1 MLTKNQFKRILS
13 LRQKKQR
20 LKQALFIVEGPK
32 VVQEFLDSNY
42 ELMEI
47 FSISE
52 KYAIYKTQHTPIDL
66 DTLQKIST
74 LATPNEVLAIFKI
87 PTPKEVDISSLI
99 LALDGLNNPGN
110 LGTIIRLCDWFGIK
124 DLVCSKTSVDC
135 YNPKVVQAAMGSH
148 VRVNIHYVKLELFLG
163 GKSGKIGTFM
173 DAKASIYDTKFPNK
187 GVVVLGNESKGIS
200 KEVASKLKTEIK
212 IPRFGS
218 IKKTESLNVATAAAI
233 ILSEYKR
240 RSIER

>member
-42 ELMEI
+42 ELVEI

-52 KYAIYKTQHTPIDL
+52 KYAIYNKQHTPIDL
-66 DTLQKIST
+66 NTLQKIST
-74 LATPNEVLAIFKI
+74 LVTPNEVLAIFKI
-87 PTPKEVDISSLI
+87 PPPKGVDLSSLI

-148 VRVNIHYVKLELFLG
+148 VRVNIHYVKLELFLE
-163 GKSGKIGTFM
+163 GKSGNIGTFM
-173 DAKASIYDTKFPNK
+173 DAKASIYDAEFPNK
-187 GVVVLGNESKGIS
+187 GIVVLGNESKGIS

>member
-13 LRQKKQR
+13 LRQKKKR

-52 KYAIYKTQHTPIDL
+52 KYAIYKNQYTPIDL
-66 DTLQKIST
+66 NTLQKIST
-74 LATPNEVLAIFKI
+74 LVTPNEVLAIFKI
-87 PTPKEVDISSLI
+87 PPPKGVDLSSLI

-148 VRVNIHYVKLELFLG
+148 VRVNIHYVKLELFLE
-163 GKSGKIGTFM
+163 GKSDSIGTFM
-173 DAKASIYDTKFPNK
+173 DAKASIYDAEFPNK

-200 KEVASKLKTEIK
+200 KEVASKLKTEIA

-240 RSIER
+240 RSIGR

>member
-1 MLTKNQFKRILS
+1 M
-13 LRQKKQR
+13 
-20 LKQALFIVEGPK
+20 
-32 VVQEFLDSNY
+32 
-42 ELMEI
+42 
-47 FSISE
+47 
-52 KYAIYKTQHTPIDL
+52 
-66 DTLQKIST
+66 
-74 LATPNEVLAIFKI
+74 
-87 PTPKEVDISSLI
+87 
-99 LALDGLNNPGN
+99 
-110 LGTIIRLCDWFGIK
+110 CDWFGIK

-148 VRVNIHYVKLELFLG
+148 VRVNIHYVKLELFLE
-163 GKSGKIGTFM
+163 GKSDTIGTFM
-173 DAKASIYDTKFPNK
+173 DAKASIYDAEFTNK

-200 KEVASKLKTEIK
+200 KEVASKLKTEIA

>member
-52 KYAIYKTQHTPIDL
+52 KYAIYKKQYTPIDL
-66 DTLQKIST
+66 NTLQKIST
-74 LATPNEVLAIFKI
+74 LVTPNEVLAIFKI
-87 PTPKEVDISSLI
+87 PTPKEVDLSSLI

-148 VRVNIHYVKLELFLG
+148 VRVNINYVKLELFLE
-163 GKSGKIGTFM
+163 GKSDSIGTFM
-173 DAKASIYDTKFPNK
+173 DAKASIYDAQFPNK

-200 KEVASKLKTEIK
+200 KEVASKLKTEIA

>member
-42 ELMEI
+42 ELVEI

-52 KYAIYKTQHTPIDL
+52 KYAIHEKQHTPIDL
-66 DTLQKIST
+66 NTLQKIST
-74 LATPNEVLAIFKI
+74 LVTPNEVLAIFKI
-87 PTPKEVDISSLI
+87 PPPKGVDLSSLI

-148 VRVNIHYVKLELFLG
+148 VRVNINYVKLELFLE
-163 GKSGKIGTFM
+163 GKSDSIGTFM
-173 DAKASIYDTKFPNK
+173 DAKASIYDAQFPNK

-200 KEVASKLKTEIK
+200 KEVASKLKREIT

>member
-52 KYAIYKTQHTPIDL
+52 KYAIYKKQHTPIDL
-66 DTLQKIST
+66 NTLQKIST
-74 LATPNEVLAIFKI
+74 LVTPNEVLAIFKI
-87 PTPKEVDISSLI
+87 PPPKEVDLYSLI

-148 VRVNIHYVKLELFLG
+148 VRVNIHYVKLELFLE
-163 GKSGKIGTFM
+163 GKSDTIGTFM
-173 DAKASIYDTKFPNK
+173 DAKASIYDAEFPNK

-200 KEVASKLKTEIK
+200 KEVASKVKKEIA